1 MHYYYFFNDPSLI
14 SEFREELELLT
25 YTHKVAPN
33 FYESII
39 KIATGERIF
48 IYLGLNMIHIL
59 GQSNSLGMSAR
70 YLLVEDIWADLPK
83 LIRDLFLR
91 NLNLFLDRRSF

>member
-25 YTHKVAPN
+25 YTHEVVPN

-39 KIATGERIF
+39 KIATGEKIF
-48 IYLGLNMIHIL
+48 IYLGLSKIHIL
-59 GQSNSLGMSAR
+59 GQPNSLGISGR
-70 YLLVEDIWADLPK
+70 YLLVEDILADLPK
-83 LIRDLFLR
+83 PIRDLFLR
-91 NLNLFLDRRSF
+91 NLNLFIERRSF